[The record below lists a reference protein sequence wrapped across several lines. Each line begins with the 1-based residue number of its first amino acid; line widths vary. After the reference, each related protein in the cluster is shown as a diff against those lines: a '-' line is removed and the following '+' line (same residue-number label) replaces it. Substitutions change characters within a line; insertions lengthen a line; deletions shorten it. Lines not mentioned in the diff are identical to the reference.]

1 MIQIK
6 LKNGDLCILLDE
18 SGDSLSSNDFV
29 KFLNKKDD
37 ANCKRIVFV
46 IGGPYGFSE
55 SIYKLKNQNIF
66 LS

>member
-46 IGGPYGFSE
+46 IGGTYGFSE